1 MRELPSPSER
11 TGPRSGSAG
20 TGGAGYPPTVT
31 EQPLLRVERRDDGVV
46 LATLDRPKVN
56 ALNTDLLLELEAL
69 AVACAEDPPGSVVV
83 TGAGRMFAAGAELA
97 EFADPERRPV
107 QADAFRAA
115 FGAIE
120 RIPCPTIA
128 AVNGMALG
136 GGAELAWCCDLRI
149 LGEGSVYGQPEV
161 FLGIIPGGGA
171 TQRLT
176 RLVGRATAK
185 RLIWGG
191 AQIAAAEA
199 LRLGLADEVVPDDE
213 LLHRALALGAEYA
226 EGPRLAIRAAKRAID
241 EGVDLPWPT
250 GIDLELDLFL
260 EVFETEDAHRGVE
273 SFFEHGPGK
282 ATFEGR

>member
-1 MRELPSPSER
+1 MI
-11 TGPRSGSAG
+11 
-20 TGGAGYPPTVT
+20 

-107 QADAFRAA
+107 QADAFRTA

-136 GGAELAWCCDLRI
+136 GGAELAWCCDIRI
-149 LGEGSVYGQPEV
+149 LGEGSVFGQPEV

-176 RLVGRATAK
+176 GLVGRSTAK

-191 AQIAAAEA
+191 AQITAAEA

-260 EVFETEDAHRGVE
+260 EVFETEDARRGVE

>member
-1 MRELPSPSER
+1 
-11 TGPRSGSAG
+11 
-20 TGGAGYPPTVT
+20 
-31 EQPLLRVERRDDGVV
+31 
-46 LATLDRPKVN
+46 
-56 ALNTDLLLELEAL
+56 
-69 AVACAEDPPGSVVV
+69 
-83 TGAGRMFAAGAELA
+83 
-97 EFADPERRPV
+97 
-107 QADAFRAA
+107 
-115 FGAIE
+115 
-120 RIPCPTIA
+120 
-128 AVNGMALG
+128 MALG
-136 GGAELAWCCDLRI
+136 GGAELAWCCDIRI
-149 LGEGSVYGQPEV
+149 LGEGSVFGQPEV

-176 RLVGRATAK
+176 GLVGRSAAK

-191 AQIAAAEA
+191 AQITAAEA

-226 EGPRLAIRAAKRAID
+226 KGPRLAIRAAKRAID

-260 EVFETEDAHRGVE
+260 EVFETEDARRGVE

>member
-1 MRELPSPSER
+1 
-11 TGPRSGSAG
+11 
-20 TGGAGYPPTVT
+20 VT

-136 GGAELAWCCDLRI
+136 GGAELAWCCDIRI
-149 LGEGSVYGQPEV
+149 LGEGSVFGQPEV
-161 FLGIIPGGGA
+161 LLGIIPGGGA

-176 RLVGRATAK
+176 GLVGRATAK

-226 EGPRLAIRAAKRAID
+226 EGPRLAVRAAKRAID

-273 SFFEHGPGK
+273 SFFEYGPGK